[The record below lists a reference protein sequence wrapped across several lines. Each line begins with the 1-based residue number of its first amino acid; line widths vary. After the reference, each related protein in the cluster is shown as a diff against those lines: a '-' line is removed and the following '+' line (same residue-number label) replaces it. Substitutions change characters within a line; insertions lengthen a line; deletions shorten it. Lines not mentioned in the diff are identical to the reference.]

1 MADLWDLEE
10 IVSMLKAQEKMQDIL
25 EKQENEITELRE
37 ENRILSENLD
47 ESMSL
52 NTQLTRQINVLNG
65 QIEKLQEQISTL
77 RS

>member
-1 MADLWDLEE
+1 MADLWDLAE

-25 EKQENEITELRE
+25 EEQENEITELRE

-52 NTQLTRQINVLNG
+52 NTQLTRQISVLNG